1 MTAAVLV
8 VAAAV
13 VVVLV
18 VVLVAWP
25 TGDPRFVVGFGSS
38 AELAV
43 VVAVAL
49 VPIELG
55 LWLSEYLGS
64 QLDLVSLRLLL
75 PSCCYR

>member
-1 MTAAVLV
+1 MTAAELV

-18 VVLVAWP
+18 VVLVAWS
-25 TGDPRFVVGFGSS
+25 TWSPRFVVGFGSS

-43 VVAVAL
+43 VVVAVAL

-55 LWLSEYLGS
+55 L
-64 QLDLVSLRLLL
+64 
-75 PSCCYR
+75 